1 MAKAYVVA
9 VYNKIIDPGKLKN
22 YIQDS
27 RPVMGAHGAK
37 ALAIGSNI
45 SNISNLEDKALAI
58 GSNISKLEGVPPERA
73 VIMEFEG
80 VEAAQKAFQSNQANE
95 EKLEGGVDRV
105 MFVLEGV

>member
-9 VYNKIIDPGKLKN
+9 VYSKIIDPEKLKN

-27 RPVMGAHGAK
+27 RCVMGAHGAK

-45 SNISNLEDKALAI
+45 SK
-58 GSNISKLEGVPPERA
+58 ISKLEGIPPERA
-73 VIMEFEG
+73 VIMEFED
-80 VEAAQKAFQSNQANE
+80 VEAAQKAFQSNQVNE

-105 MFVLEGV
+105 MFVVEGV

>member
-9 VYNKIIDPGKLKN
+9 VYNKIIDPEKLKN

-27 RPVMGAHGAK
+27 TPVMGAHGAK

-45 SNISNLEDKALAI
+45 SNIS
-58 GSNISKLEGVPPERA
+58 KLEGIPPERA

>member
-9 VYNKIIDPGKLKN
+9 VYNKIFDPEKLKN
-22 YIQDS
+22 YIQES
-27 RPVMGAHGAK
+27 RPVMGAHRAK

-45 SNISNLEDKALAI
+45 SNIS
-58 GSNISKLEGVPPERA
+58 KLEGIPPERA

-95 EKLEGGVDRV
+95 DKLEGGVDRV

>member
-1 MAKAYVVA
+1 MANAYVVA
-9 VYNKIIDPGKLKN
+9 VYNKIIDPEKLKN

-27 RPVMGAHGAK
+27 TPVMGAHGAK

-45 SNISNLEDKALAI
+45 L
-58 GSNISKLEGVPPERA
+58 NISKLEGISPERA

-105 MFVLEGV
+105 MFFLEGV

>member
-9 VYNKIIDPGKLKN
+9 VYNKIIDPEKLKN

-27 RPVMGAHGAK
+27 TPVMGAHGAK

-45 SNISNLEDKALAI
+45 SNIS
-58 GSNISKLEGVPPERA
+58 KLEGIPPERA

-80 VEAAQKAFQSNQANE
+80 VEAAQKAFQSNQENE
-95 EKLEGGVDRV
+95 EKLEGAVDRV

>member
-9 VYNKIIDPGKLKN
+9 VYNKIIDPEKLKN
-22 YIQDS
+22 YIHDS

-45 SNISNLEDKALAI
+45 SNIS
-58 GSNISKLEGVPPERA
+58 KLEGIPPERA

-80 VEAAQKAFQSNQANE
+80 VEAAQKAFQSNQENE

>member
-1 MAKAYVVA
+1 MAKAYVVV
-9 VYNKIIDPGKLKN
+9 VYNKIIDSEKLKN

-27 RPVMGAHGAK
+27 TPVMGAHGAK

-45 SNISNLEDKALAI
+45 SNIS
-58 GSNISKLEGVPPERA
+58 KLEGIPPERA

-80 VEAAQKAFQSNQANE
+80 VEAAQKAFQSNQENE

>member
-9 VYNKIIDPGKLKN
+9 VYSKIIDPEKLKN

-27 RPVMGAHGAK
+27 RCVMGAHGAK

-45 SNISNLEDKALAI
+45 SK
-58 GSNISKLEGVPPERA
+58 ISKLEGIPPERA
-73 VIMEFEG
+73 VIMEFED
-80 VEAAQKAFQSNQANE
+80 VEAAQKAFQSNLVNE

>member
-9 VYNKIIDPGKLKN
+9 VYNKIINPEKLKN

-45 SNISNLEDKALAI
+45 S
-58 GSNISKLEGVPPERA
+58 KLEGFPPERA

-80 VEAAQKAFQSNQANE
+80 VEAAHEAFQSIQANE

>member
-9 VYNKIIDPGKLKN
+9 VYNKIIDPEKLKN

-37 ALAIGSNI
+37 GLAIVSNI
-45 SNISNLEDKALAI
+45 
-58 GSNISKLEGVPPERA
+58 SNISKLEGIPPERA

-80 VEAAQKAFQSNQANE
+80 VEAAQKGFSE
-95 EKLEGGVDRV
+95 
-105 MFVLEGV
+105 

>member
-9 VYNKIIDPGKLKN
+9 VYNKIIDPEKLKN

-27 RPVMGAHGAK
+27 TPVMGAHGAK
-37 ALAIGSNI
+37 ALAISSNI
-45 SNISNLEDKALAI
+45 
-58 GSNISKLEGVPPERA
+58 SNISKLEGIPPERA

-95 EKLEGGVDRV
+95 KKLEGGVDRV

>member
-9 VYNKIIDPGKLKN
+9 VYSKIIDPEKLKN

-27 RPVMGAHGAK
+27 RCVMGAHGAK

-45 SNISNLEDKALAI
+45 SNIS
-58 GSNISKLEGVPPERA
+58 KLEGIPPERA

-80 VEAAQKAFQSNQANE
+80 VEAAQEAFQSNQANE

-105 MFVLEGV
+105 MFVIEGA

>member
-9 VYNKIIDPGKLKN
+9 VYNKIIDSEKLKN

-27 RPVMGAHGAK
+27 TPVMGAHGAK

-45 SNISNLEDKALAI
+45 SNIS
-58 GSNISKLEGVPPERA
+58 KLEGIPPERA

-95 EKLEGGVDRV
+95 KKLEGGVDRV

>member
-9 VYNKIIDPGKLKN
+9 VYNKIIDPEKLKN

-27 RPVMGAHGAK
+27 TPVMGAHGAK

-45 SNISNLEDKALAI
+45 SNIS
-58 GSNISKLEGVPPERA
+58 KLEGIPPERA
-73 VIMEFEG
+73 VIMESES
-80 VEAAQKAFQSNQANE
+80 VEVAQKAFQSNQANE

>member
-9 VYNKIIDPGKLKN
+9 VYNKIIDPEKLKN

-27 RPVMGAHGAK
+27 TPVMGAHGAK

-45 SNISNLEDKALAI
+45 SNIS
-58 GSNISKLEGVPPERA
+58 KLEGIPPERA

-105 MFVLEGV
+105 MFVIEGA

>member
-9 VYNKIIDPGKLKN
+9 VYNKIIDPEKLKN

-27 RPVMGAHGAK
+27 TPIMGAHGAK

-45 SNISNLEDKALAI
+45 SNIS
-58 GSNISKLEGVPPERA
+58 KLEGIPPERA

-80 VEAAQKAFQSNQANE
+80 VDAAQKAFQSNQENE

>member
-9 VYNKIIDPGKLKN
+9 VYKKIIDPEKLKN

-45 SNISNLEDKALAI
+45 SNISN
-58 GSNISKLEGVPPERA
+58 ISKLEGIPPERA

>member
-9 VYNKIIDPGKLKN
+9 VYNKIIDPEKLKN

-27 RPVMGAHGAK
+27 RPVMGAHGAE

-45 SNISNLEDKALAI
+45 SNIS
-58 GSNISKLEGVPPERA
+58 KLEGIPPERA

-95 EKLEGGVDRV
+95 KKLEGGVDRV

>member
-9 VYNKIIDPGKLKN
+9 VYNKIIDPEKLKN

-27 RPVMGAHGAK
+27 TPVMGAHGAK

-45 SNISNLEDKALAI
+45 SNIS
-58 GSNISKLEGVPPERA
+58 KLEGIPPERA

-80 VEAAQKAFQSNQANE
+80 LEAAQKAFQSNQANE

>member
-9 VYNKIIDPGKLKN
+9 VYSKIIDPEKLKN

-27 RPVMGAHGAK
+27 RCVMGAHGAK

-45 SNISNLEDKALAI
+45 SNIS
-58 GSNISKLEGVPPERA
+58 KLEGIPPERA
-73 VIMEFEG
+73 VITEFED
-80 VEAAQKAFQSNQANE
+80 VEAAQKAFQSNQVNE

>member
-9 VYNKIIDPGKLKN
+9 VYNKIIDPEKLKN

-27 RPVMGAHGAK
+27 TPVMGAHGAK

-45 SNISNLEDKALAI
+45 SNIS
-58 GSNISKLEGVPPERA
+58 KLEGIPPERA

-95 EKLEGGVDRV
+95 GKLEGGVDRV

>member
-9 VYNKIIDPGKLKN
+9 VYNKIIDQEKLKK

-45 SNISNLEDKALAI
+45 S
-58 GSNISKLEGVPPERA
+58 KLEGTSPERA
-73 VIMEFEG
+73 VIMEFES

>member
-9 VYNKIIDPGKLKN
+9 VYNKIIDLKKLKK

-27 RPVMGAHGAK
+27 RQVMGAHGAK

-45 SNISNLEDKALAI
+45 SNIS
-58 GSNISKLEGVPPERA
+58 KLEGIPPERA

-80 VEAAQKAFQSNQANE
+80 VEAAQKAFQCNQANK

>member
-9 VYNKIIDPGKLKN
+9 VYNKIIDPEKLKN

-27 RPVMGAHGAK
+27 TPVMGAHGAK

-45 SNISNLEDKALAI
+45 SNIS
-58 GSNISKLEGVPPERA
+58 KLEGIPPERA

-80 VEAAQKAFQSNQANE
+80 VEAAQKAFQGNQENE
-95 EKLEGGVDRV
+95 GKLEGGVDRV

>member
-9 VYNKIIDPGKLKN
+9 VYSKIIDPEKLKN

-27 RPVMGAHGAK
+27 RCVMGAHGAK

-45 SNISNLEDKALAI
+45 SNIS
-58 GSNISKLEGVPPERA
+58 KLEGIPPERA
-73 VIMEFEG
+73 VIMEFED
-80 VEAAQKAFQSNQANE
+80 VEVAQKAFQSNQVNE

>member
-9 VYNKIIDPGKLKN
+9 VYSKIIDPEKLKN
-22 YIQDS
+22 YLQDS
-27 RPVMGAHGAK
+27 RCVMGAHGAK

-45 SNISNLEDKALAI
+45 SNIS
-58 GSNISKLEGVPPERA
+58 KLEGIPPERA
-73 VIMEFEG
+73 VIMEFED

-105 MFVLEGV
+105 MFVVEGV

>member
-9 VYNKIIDPGKLKN
+9 VYNKIIDPEKLKN

-37 ALAIGSNI
+37 VLAIGSNI
-45 SNISNLEDKALAI
+45 SNIS
-58 GSNISKLEGVPPERA
+58 KLEGIPPERA

>member
-9 VYNKIIDPGKLKN
+9 VYSKIIDPEKLKN

-27 RPVMGAHGAK
+27 RCVMGAHGAK

-45 SNISNLEDKALAI
+45 SNIS
-58 GSNISKLEGVPPERA
+58 KLEGIPPERA
-73 VIMEFEG
+73 VIMEFED

>member
-9 VYNKIIDPGKLKN
+9 VYNKIIDPEKLKN

-27 RPVMGAHGAK
+27 TPVMGAHGAK

-45 SNISNLEDKALAI
+45 SNIS
-58 GSNISKLEGVPPERA
+58 KLEGIPPERA

-80 VEAAQKAFQSNQANE
+80 VEAAQEAFQSNQANE

>member
-9 VYNKIIDPGKLKN
+9 VYNKIIDSEKLKN

-27 RPVMGAHGAK
+27 TPVMGAHGAK

-45 SNISNLEDKALAI
+45 SNIS
-58 GSNISKLEGVPPERA
+58 KLEGIPPERA

>member
-9 VYNKIIDPGKLKN
+9 VYNKIIDPEKLKN

-27 RPVMGAHGAK
+27 RPVMGAQGAK

-45 SNISNLEDKALAI
+45 SNIS
-58 GSNISKLEGVPPERA
+58 KLEGIPPERA

-80 VEAAQKAFQSNQANE
+80 VEAAQKAFQSNQSNE
-95 EKLEGGVDRV
+95 EKLKGGVDRV

>member
-9 VYNKIIDPGKLKN
+9 VYNKIIDPEKLKN

-27 RPVMGAHGAK
+27 RPVMDAYGAK

-45 SNISNLEDKALAI
+45 SNIS
-58 GSNISKLEGVPPERA
+58 KLEGSPPERA

-95 EKLEGGVDRV
+95 DKLEGGVDRV

>member
-9 VYNKIIDPGKLKN
+9 VYSKIIDPEKLKN

-27 RPVMGAHGAK
+27 RCVMGAHGAK

-45 SNISNLEDKALAI
+45 SNIS
-58 GSNISKLEGVPPERA
+58 KLEGIPPERA
-73 VIMEFEG
+73 VIMEFED

-105 MFVLEGV
+105 MFVVEGV

>member
-9 VYNKIIDPGKLKN
+9 VYSKIIDPEKLKN

-27 RPVMGAHGAK
+27 RCVMGAHGAK
-37 ALAIGSNI
+37 VLAIGSNI
-45 SNISNLEDKALAI
+45 SNIS
-58 GSNISKLEGVPPERA
+58 KLEGIPPERA
-73 VIMEFEG
+73 VIMEFED

-105 MFVLEGV
+105 MFVVEGV

>member
-9 VYNKIIDPGKLKN
+9 VYNKIIDPEKLKN

-27 RPVMGAHGAK
+27 TPVMGAHGAK

-45 SNISNLEDKALAI
+45 SNIS
-58 GSNISKLEGVPPERA
+58 KLEGIPPERA
-73 VIMEFEG
+73 VIMEFDG